1 MFLAPAVPNFP
12 PPPIHPRPSYKVP
25 YILPSSVRPKSFIC
39 HSYENCR
46 GGGGSSKNLFKKN
59 FRSLPSFPASG
70 AAPCGDSGL
79 FHESP
84 VTSHQSLSPLE
95 CALPRLRALS
105 PLQCAVT
112 RFHSLSALECAVP
125 KTRPCKSFR
134 MRSSEKKWGE
144 GCSSAFPIS
153 IFEFRRSRPL
163 FRFAVILRL
172 DVEPAFGLLGHQV

>member
-95 CALPRLRALS
+95 CALPRFRALT
-105 PLQCAVT
+105 P
-112 RFHSLSALECAVP
+112 LECAVT
-125 KTRPCKSFR
+125 KKSGGRGALPIFQFR
-134 MRSSEKKWGE
+134 FSSFG
-144 GCSSAFPIS
+144 GVSRYSGSPLSSGWTS
-153 IFEFRRSRPL
+153 SRPL
-163 FRFAVILRL
+163 
-172 DVEPAFGLLGHQV
+172 